1 MILNDNAPT
10 REAIRAGAQTT
21 CGDKSTIAH
30 FEPKIKEITF
40 GHLGPKLF
48 ARGLPVIPLRGKVPA
63 INGWTTLP
71 TESQINAWASEYP
84 GANVG
89 VPLGHDSLAA
99 IDVDVYD
106 AALSEKIHCVFSMFH
121 SAPCRIGQA
130 PKRLYLVKIPGLDRK
145 LLSAEYCKPGG
156 VKASRIEVLTQG
168 QQCVLAGIHPD
179 TKKPFT
185 GLDYEAL
192 CPEALPV
199 VGLDDV
205 TMLMDLFEKSAAES
219 GWQLVKPRPASSQQE
234 PVNKLAPSPEPR
246 KLPAPSSGRPGDDFN
261 QRGLEYFTDRLLD
274 EGWTPA
280 GTGQISRTV
289 DGQTYQIEAQ
299 WLTRPGKSDGVSTS
313 LYTDPV
319 SGEARFHLFSSS
331 VDGLEPGDFLINYA
345 YAALFCESDMRQAT
359 AELAREGFGH
369 PDAVDDFSDYAGAE
383 ASRLKRK
390 RSAGF
395 RFVSEKELL
404 ANGPARPEWLIDGL
418 IQAGTFNTIVAAPRS
433 FKTFFAISLGVSVA
447 SGLPWFGRTVKP
459 GPVCFLIGEGHHGF
473 GTRLQAAKLNMD
485 LRLDEPLP
493 LYISSSALAI
503 PDQADAE
510 KLATSLAVIEEA
522 EGEPIRLLVV
532 DTLGRNFGG
541 HDENS
546 AQGMG
551 AFVNNL
557 LDSVSPKTAVVVLHH
572 SGWSDQS
579 RARGSSS
586 LFGATD
592 GEFLLTRKDSVV
604 EVSCRKMK
612 DAPEPEHPLV
622 FRAKN
627 MVISCDDDGPI
638 ESLVLEPAGPITV
651 QPVLS
656 ATRQRALELL
666 EELTTDDTG
675 VDFEQWHET
684 CAEEGVYVKES
695 SFKRGVAWLERSHFI
710 WNRGARFWIRKMGDL
725 NPPEPKARTDVN

>member
-1 MILNDNAPT
+1 MVNAETPS
-10 REAIRAGAQTT
+10 RAGIRLGAKTT
-21 CGDKSTIAH
+21 EPAKTIAH
-30 FEPKIKEITF
+30 FEPNIKPLTF
-40 GHLGPKLF
+40 GHLGPRLF
-48 ARGLPVIPLRGKVPA
+48 ARGLPVIPVNGKIPA
-63 INGWTTLP
+63 VKGWNTQAP
-71 TESQINAWASEYP
+71 SEEQVDVWATKHATDGVGIVCGH
-84 GANVG
+84 GAV
-89 VPLGHDSLAA
+89 AA
-99 IDVDVYD
+99 IDLDLYD
-106 AALSEKIHCVFSMFH
+106 PDLSEEIARIFGYLHA
-121 SAPCRIGQA
+121 APCRIGEW
-130 PKRLYLVKIPGLDRK
+130 PKRMLLIRAPGLQRK
-145 LLSAEYCKPGG
+145 LLSASYRGPDGK
-156 VKASRIEVLTQG
+156 VSRIEVLSYG
-168 QQCVLAGIHPD
+168 QQFVAAGIHPG
-179 TKKPFT
+179 TKQPYS
-185 GLDYEAL
+185 GLDYASL
-192 CPEALPV
+192 SLAGLPEVP
-199 VGLDDV
+199 LDDLYFLID
-205 TMLMDLFEKSAAES
+205 TFEAKVSQRGWEQVSA
-219 GWQLVKPRPASSQQE
+219 RPASSAS
-234 PVNKLAPSPEPR
+234 PGSVDKHLPPAAPHQPAVSPT
-246 KLPAPSSGRPGDDFN
+246 KSKTVLDNFN
-261 QRGLEYFTDRLLD
+261 LNGHDRFQDMLFD
-274 EGWTPA
+274 QGWTPTGR
-280 GTGQISRTV
+280 GTFTVAVSGITSQV
-289 DGQTYQIEAQ
+289 DGERFC
-299 WLTRPGKSDGVSTS
+299 RPGKTAGVSAT
-313 LYTDPV
+313 LFADPQT
-319 SGEARFHLFSSS
+319 GAWRFHLFSSS
-331 VDGLEPGDFLINYA
+331 VPELEPGNYLISHAYCQLVHEGNYSEA
-345 YAALFCESDMRQAT
+345 IQALRGAGFT
-359 AELAREGFGH
+359 GAE
-369 PDAVDDFSDYAGAE
+369 DDFSDYAGAE